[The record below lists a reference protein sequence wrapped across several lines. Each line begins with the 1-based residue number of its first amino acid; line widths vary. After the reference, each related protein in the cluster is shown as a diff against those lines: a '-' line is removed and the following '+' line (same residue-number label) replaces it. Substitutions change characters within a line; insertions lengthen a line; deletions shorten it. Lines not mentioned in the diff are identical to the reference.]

1 MKVWTPASTTGKKIL
16 PAPAAAVPAISQ
28 KKLEQYIA
36 RVLPDGV
43 KSAEEKHGRDFGQV
57 SVKFP
62 QFGAEGGTMYAAQ
75 ISFGKSLQEQMA
87 KEVSFS
93 VLSLLLKGFEAQGVT
108 RDHMKKSKI
117 MLAVGVAYRRSGK
130 TVSYGIAVANPA
142 EDENPARV
150 GQYVVQ

>member
-1 MKVWTPASTTGKKIL
+1 
-16 PAPAAAVPAISQ
+16 
-28 KKLEQYIA
+28 
-36 RVLPDGV
+36 
-43 KSAEEKHGRDFGQV
+43 
-57 SVKFP
+57 
-62 QFGAEGGTMYAAQ
+62 MYAAQ